1 MASKYAGKVK
11 HAGVQKIEA
20 PFATDKAKKGKVKEG
35 NDLRVKNGK

>member
-20 PFATDKAKKGKVKEG
+20 PFAADKAKKGKEG